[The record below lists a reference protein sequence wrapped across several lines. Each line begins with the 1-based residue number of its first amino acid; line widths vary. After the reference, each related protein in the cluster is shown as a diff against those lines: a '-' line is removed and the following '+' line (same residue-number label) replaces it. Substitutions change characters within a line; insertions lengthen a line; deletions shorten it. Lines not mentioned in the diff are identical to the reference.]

1 MDSST
6 VFSRGLYRAR
16 RVIGQSNLLIV
27 SNRLQAISMAL
38 NSVNL
43 HRSLLARYIHY
54 HPEYESSLEPLKVE
68 DDAPRVVKLAAL
80 ASEVANVGPM
90 AAIPGAL
97 ADIAMEDMVC
107 QGSSVNLVEN
117 GGEIAALSDRPLD
130 IGVYAGSSPLSGR
143 IGFHLLHNDFPIGI
157 ATSSSTVSHA
167 LSFGN
172 ADATIIVARS
182 ASIADAVATAV
193 CNSVRGDDVEASVQ
207 SGLELAETI
216 PHIRGAIVIRGVYVG
231 KVGRLPRLLKLNGN
245 IEDLFEAS
253 LHKLMPHNARIL

>member
-1 MDSST
+1 MGSNM

-16 RVIGQSNLLIV
+16 RVIRQSNLLII
-27 SNRLQAISMAL
+27 SDKLQAISMAL
-38 NSVNL
+38 NSVTL
-43 HRSLLARYIHY
+43 HRSLLERYIHY
-54 HPEYESSLEPLKVE
+54 HPEYESSLEPLEVE
-68 DDAPRVVKLAAL
+68 EDAPRVVKLATL
-80 ASEVANVGPM
+80 ASGVANVGPM

-97 ADIAMEDMVC
+97 ADIAMGDMVC
-107 QGSSVNLVEN
+107 HDSSVSLVEN

-130 IGVYAGSSPLSGR
+130 VGVYAGSSPLSGR
-143 IGFHLLHNDFPIGI
+143 MGFHLLRDDFPIGI

-172 ADATIIVARS
+172 ADAAIIVARS

-216 PHIRGAIVIRGVYVG
+216 PHIRGAIVIRGRYVG
-231 KVGRLPRLLKLNGN
+231 KVGKLPRLLKLDGD
-245 IEDLFEAS
+245 IEDLFKAS
-253 LHKLMPHNARIL
+253 LHELMPHNVRIL